1 MNSALQR
8 RKSMLENSEV
18 LEHRIRERAFELWQ
32 EAGCPEGRADEFWHL
47 AREQVTQVQT
57 DIVEEAGGHYPP
69 TGDTQNFA

>member
-1 MNSALQR
+1 
-8 RKSMLENSEV
+8 MLENSEA

-32 EAGCPEGRADEFWHL
+32 EAGCPEGRAEDFWHL
-47 AREQVTQVQT
+47 AREQVTQIQTSEEGQTT

>member
-1 MNSALQR
+1 
-8 RKSMLENSEV
+8 MLENSES

-32 EAGCPEGRADEFWHL
+32 EAGCPEGRAEEFWHL
-47 AREQVTQVQT
+47 AREKETAAQGGDKGG